1 MLPLFSKILERLIFD
16 TIYNYVLK
24 NKLLST
30 HQSGF
35 KPGDSC
41 SNQLVSITHEIF
53 SSFDNYKSL
62 EARGVFLD
70 MSKAFDK
77 VWHEGLI
84 YKLKIFGISGNLLIL
99 LDSFLN
105 NRLQRVV
112 LNGKNSEWK
121 EVKAGVPQGSIL
133 GPLLFL
139 IYVNDIPD
147 NLQSNVKLFADDVSL
162 FSIVNDPIKSSLQLN
177 NDLVKI
183 QKWSYDWK
191 MSFNPDPNKQAT
203 EVLFSKKKNEICH
216 PDLEFNGVIFSKT
229 FGYDT

>member
-1 MLPLFSKILERLIFD
+1 M
-16 TIYNYVLK
+16 
-24 NKLLST
+24 
-30 HQSGF
+30 
-35 KPGDSC
+35 
-41 SNQLVSITHEIF
+41 
-53 SSFDNYKSL
+53 

-84 YKLKIFGISGNLLIL
+84 YKLKTFGISGNLLIL

-191 MSFNPDPNKQAT
+191 MSFNLDPNKQAT
-203 EVLFSKKKNEICH
+203 
-216 PDLEFNGVIFSKT
+216 
-229 FGYDT
+229 